1 MSHRIIIFQPVDLDF
16 WNDETAQVHHAD
28 ESWKCSILQT
38 WIIDMK
44 QNSMYPSYTMDIDVI
59 LNDIMTIQKT
69 EVWHMHGWHWQLQF
83 LDITALYWPRQ
94 HFLFPWIFTMTC
106 TLSWTRDRFVF
117 FWETQHWSFN
127 TSVGTMGTTTTGHW
141 CGGVMNLFT
150 AYFQGAFAASFRKGI
165 VLLS

>member
-44 QNSMYPSYTMDIDVI
+44 QKSMYPSSTMDIDVI

-83 LDITALYWPRQ
+83 LDIIALYWPQQ
-94 HFLFPWIFTMTC
+94 HFLFFSPWHVHSHGLVTGLCFFGKPRLEVSTRQWAAIF
-106 TLSWTRDRFVF
+106 
-117 FWETQHWSFN
+117 
-127 TSVGTMGTTTTGHW
+127 
-141 CGGVMNLFT
+141 
-150 AYFQGAFAASFRKGI
+150 KGRLRL
-165 VLLS
+165 VSGRV